1 MLVEVSAMK
10 AQRRDGVG
18 RCVNLPGTCM
28 LKTMLRY
35 GMLSWKLLHVINL
48 KITSAVLT
56 FLALAS

>member
-1 MLVEVSAMK
+1 MK

-18 RCVNLPGTCM
+18 RCVNLLGTCM

-35 GMLSWKLLHVINL
+35 GTLSWKLLHVINL